1 MTGFSILEV
10 TIGLAFSY
18 LLLSLV
24 SSVLQEMI
32 ASALKLRAKNLW
44 QGVQSL
50 LHDESLAK
58 QLYGHG
64 LLEGMCKGDRKPSYL
79 PSRTFALALMD
90 VIKPPKH
97 SGSLFEAAKTSLD
110 DFNIPSDRLREVL
123 KALVEDAGDDAERFR
138 ENIEEWFDDSMD
150 RIGGWYKRQARLIL
164 LGIGVVVAVGLNV
177 DSIHVAETL
186 WEEPKLRAA
195 ISEEAGKFIQTKPDG
210 TPDTELKDL
219 LSAVDALPLPIG
231 WRGGL
236 EAKFYPAGSSAGDQ
250 IWSWITAVVG
260 WSLTALAI
268 SLGASFWF
276 DALGKLL
283 KLRTAGTA
291 PARKTK
297 PAT

>member
-32 ASALKLRAKNLW
+32 ASALKLRANNLW

-50 LHDESLAK
+50 LHDETLAE

-64 LLEGMCKGDRKPSYL
+64 LLKGMCKGDRKPSYL

-97 SGSLFEAAKTSLD
+97 SGSVFEAAKTSLD
-110 DFNIPSDRLREVL
+110 NFNIPSDRLREVL

-150 RIGGWYKRQARLIL
+150 RISGWYKRQARLML
-164 LGIGVVVAVGLNV
+164 LGIGVFVAVGLNV
-177 DSIHVAETL
+177 DSIRVAETL

-195 ISEEAGKFIQTKPDG
+195 ISEEAGKFIQTNPDG

-236 EAKFYPAGSSAGDQ
+236 EAKFYPAGSSAGHQ

-283 KLRTAGTA
+283 KLRTAGTP